1 MASLQQLSITLFP
14 YRWKLFAVSMAGLA
28 VSVAL
33 IFLARSSMGF
43 ALAGPLV
50 FLPWGLMCVGG
61 AKNSLQAVFFSVF
74 SLLGLAWPFI
84 VLLG

>member
-1 MASLQQLSITLFP
+1 MASLQQLPITLFP
-14 YRWKLFAVSMAGLA
+14 YRWKLFTVSMAGLV

-33 IFLARSSMGF
+33 IFLARSAMGF

-61 AKNSLQAVFFSVF
+61 ARNSLQVVFFSVF

>member
-1 MASLQQLSITLFP
+1 MAGLQQLSTNLFP
-14 YRWKLFAVSMAGLA
+14 HRWKLFVVCMAGLA
-28 VSVAL
+28 VSVVL
-33 IFLARSSMGF
+33 IFLARSTMGF

-50 FLPWGLMCVGG
+50 FLPWGLMCIGNS
-61 AKNSLQAVFFSVF
+61 KNSLQAVFFSVF